1 MITAAIDS
9 APWTSQEPPADIGV
23 DRLVKPCSS
32 RAHDLQVI
40 VPVPTAPMRG
50 AGSGLRAIRYGRHV
64 DVFGRRPTLWP
75 RELRDASSWRW
86 VWSTAL

>member
-9 APWTSQEPPADIGV
+9 APLNAEEPQTDIGV

-32 RAHDLQVI
+32 REHDLQVI

-50 AGSGLRAIRYGRHV
+50 TGSGLHAIRYGRHG
-64 DVFGRRPTLWP
+64 DVFERRPTL
-75 RELRDASSWRW
+75 
-86 VWSTAL
+86 